1 MLRGIDVQSVQYV
14 TLVLRSHPFT
24 RYFCPLKIYGK
35 MYPSHHNDILN
46 GLYFLAQAVFSV
58 HIKLNNNLYEQLD
71 SRFILY

>member
-1 MLRGIDVQSVQYV
+1 
-14 TLVLRSHPFT
+14 
-24 RYFCPLKIYGK
+24 